1 MHFHGKDIDICLGE
15 NQGIPGTGIHGRRLV
30 FPDEA
35 SLPLKLREHDGYRVR
50 PGSGNAP
57 VGQQEWALQVQL
69 SVLWRWVEG
78 QGGSLSFQLHFGP
91 NFVLSHL
98 NRIMLSSHSIV
109 VLSCQQVQRQRR
121 QYSAVPRDYDHS
133 LLAVPRGSCLVIASL
148 LGHYGC
154 VLK

>member
-1 MHFHGKDIDICLGE
+1 MSRWK
-15 NQGIPGTGIHGRRLV
+15 PGDTWHWNSWPTSC
-30 FPDEA
+30 FPRWSVTSA
-35 SLPLKLREHDGYRVR
+35 KAQRAWWVNGCRVR
-50 PGSGNAP
+50 PGSRNAP